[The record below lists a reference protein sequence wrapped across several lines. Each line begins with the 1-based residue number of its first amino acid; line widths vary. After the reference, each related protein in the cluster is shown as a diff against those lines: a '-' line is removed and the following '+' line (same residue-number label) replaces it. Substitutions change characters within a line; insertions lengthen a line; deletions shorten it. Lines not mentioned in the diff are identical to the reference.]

1 MGQTCRKKKSP
12 PILIITKNANG
23 QEYNETGKVEE
34 GGCDLDRPEIYP
46 YQRVDEFGNTRRP
59 SQKRKTWNFNLLVVG
74 KPLLWQV
81 FNRLLTP
88 ELIAVWVGSLIM
100 GRAFILGEILPFA
113 AAFTMAFMRRDRRF
127 ALGIPIFTI
136 IGLLT
141 IVEGYLL
148 WGNIVAVLAISILLQ
163 YINVPDSR
171 RFVALPA
178 LTVAIVVVA
187 KTAFLLFNN
196 PTVYREIVV
205 IFESLIAGILTF
217 VFMVARDVV
226 LEGKRIKDFNFED
239 AAALVIMGIGLIAG
253 LSDVQIFN
261 LSITGIVCRFGILVA
276 AYLWGLGAATV
287 VGVGGGIIPAVSTIT
302 LPRTLAIYAV
312 SGILAGIFRVFGRLG
327 VILGF
332 VLGNLAL
339 SIFII
344 NGYQAVLSLWE
355 TAIAVCIFLLI
366 PDTIWGQV
374 PSAEKPAQTKSSAM
388 VEHVKGYTTERMNN
402 LARVFEEMSMTFAD
416 SDICT
421 EEEEHPQASRL
432 FEHLAESF
440 CARCTL
446 YRTCW
451 DSEFYNTYSELF
463 NVFSTGELKGNV
475 EYEDI
480 SADFRRKCLRPRE
493 LATAINGVI
502 EAARVNNYWE
512 EKITESKGLLSHQLK
527 GISGLIK
534 GLAREMDLE
543 TVIDMDLKNELLGEC
558 RRLEIPV
565 RDLTPIIGANNEVF
579 IKVSG
584 NSCLDRE
591 TCDILLAPSISTLM
605 GTRYEVSQRKCPRTG
620 WGSCEFTLAKA
631 FSYRVVTGVSQLSMG
646 EVCGDSFNIATLK
659 DGRELVVLSDGMGI
673 GRKASQESKATVSLL
688 EELLNTG
695 FGQEVALKTVN
706 SILLLRNQNDSFATV
721 DLVLINLYTGE
732 AEFVKVGGTASFL
745 KRDKLVGVIK
755 SSSLPIGIIDD
766 PEIPIERRSLMPGDM
781 LVMVTDGVLDPGKN
795 MQDGEVWMRRL
806 LSETREK
813 DPHRLAERIVN
824 KALEVSKGVPKD
836 DITAICCRIEPV

>member
-1 MGQTCRKKKSP
+1 
-12 PILIITKNANG
+12 
-23 QEYNETGKVEE
+23 
-34 GGCDLDRPEIYP
+34 
-46 YQRVDEFGNTRRP
+46 
-59 SQKRKTWNFNLLVVG
+59 
-74 KPLLWQV
+74 
-81 FNRLLTP
+81 
-88 ELIAVWVGSLIM
+88 
-100 GRAFILGEILPFA
+100 
-113 AAFTMAFMRRDRRF
+113 
-127 ALGIPIFTI
+127 
-136 IGLLT
+136 
-141 IVEGYLL
+141 
-148 WGNIVAVLAISILLQ
+148 
-163 YINVPDSR
+163 
-171 RFVALPA
+171 
-178 LTVAIVVVA
+178 
-187 KTAFLLFNN
+187 
-196 PTVYREIVV
+196 
-205 IFESLIAGILTF
+205 
-217 VFMVARDVV
+217 
-226 LEGKRIKDFNFED
+226 
-239 AAALVIMGIGLIAG
+239 
-253 LSDVQIFN
+253 
-261 LSITGIVCRFGILVA
+261 
-276 AYLWGLGAATV
+276 

-312 SGILAGIFRVFGRLG
+312 SGILAGIFRVFGRMG
-327 VILGF
+327 VVLGF

-355 TAIAVCIFLLI
+355 TALAVCVFLII
-366 PDTIWGQV
+366 PESIWGLM
-374 PSAEKPAQTKSSAM
+374 PPPEKQEKAKSSAM

-416 SDICT
+416 ADVANDED
-421 EEEEHPQASRL
+421 EEQPQASRL
-432 FEHLAESF
+432 FEHLAETF

-463 NVFSTGELKGNV
+463 NVFSAGEMKGSV

-480 SADFRRKCLRPRE
+480 SADFRRKCVRPRE
-493 LATAINGVI
+493 LATAVNGVI
-502 EAARVNNYWE
+502 DAARVNNYWE

-543 TVIDMDLKNELLGEC
+543 TVIDMDLKKELLGEC

-565 RDLTPIIGANNEVF
+565 RDLTPIVGGNNEIF
-579 IKVSG
+579 IKVTA

-620 WGSCEFTLAKA
+620 WGACEFTLAKA
-631 FSYRVVTGVSQLSMG
+631 FSYRVVTGLSQLSMG

-659 DGRELVVLSDGMGI
+659 DGRELIVLSDGMGI
-673 GRKASQESKATVSLL
+673 GRKAAQESKATVSLL

-706 SILLLRNQNDSFATV
+706 SILLLRNNNESFATV

-732 AEFVKVGGTASFL
+732 AEFVKVGGAPSFL

-755 SSSLPIGIIDD
+755 SNSLPVGIMDD

-781 LVMVTDGVLDPGKN
+781 LVMVTDGVLDPAKN
-795 MQDGEVWMRRL
+795 MLDGEAWMRRL

-824 KALEVSKGVPKD
+824 KALEVSKGSPKD
-836 DITAICCRIEPV
+836 DITAVCCRIEPV